1 MMRHGGKSSSFSP
14 AGPSDMPARRLTRL
28 LIRTG
33 LTAPGWALLLVAGM
47 CLTTGASLLV
57 PVSLGTVTNAVIA
70 HRDAGP
76 ATGWLAAILIAGA
89 LGSLAAGVAEP
100 ASVACGTA
108 WLSHRLLRHTIA
120 LGERGLAGFPPG
132 DITSRLLDNVPAAAN
147 AGPSALQIAF
157 SMVASLGAVVAL
169 WLTDWLLG
177 VVFLLAAGPAIMV
190 ARASVRAVPEVF
202 LRYARAQGRIAAGL
216 SEALNGIRTI
226 ASSGTVSLEV
236 DRILRPLPEL
246 AAAGRAAWRVQQRM
260 AWRASLCFALMQ
272 LAVLATA
279 GWQVAAGEL
288 SPGAWLTAAGY
299 TTLALG
305 VFGSIDALLGIA
317 HSRAAAVRVAE
328 ILDIPPAGRGT
339 GTVRLG
345 RGAGHLEFR
354 RVTVRSEGHLVL
366 DEVDLD
372 IPAGVTAAV
381 VGASG
386 SGKTTLAALAG
397 RLAEPDEGEIL
408 LDRTAVSALRPAEL
422 RRGVA
427 YAFARPAGLGQTV
440 ADDIGY
446 GSPLIARADIE
457 RAARL
462 ARAHDFISRLP
473 EGYDTP
479 MAETPLSGG
488 ERQRLGIAR
497 AIAAD
502 ARVLVLDDATSS
514 LDTAT
519 EAQVN
524 SAIRA
529 LRAGRTTLIVAHRA
543 STAARADVV
552 VWLHE
557 GRVRALAPHGR
568 LWLDPAYRAIFGE
581 AALDGRR

>member
-1 MMRHGGKSSSFSP
+1 
-14 AGPSDMPARRLTRL
+14 
-28 LIRTG
+28 

-47 CLTTGASLLV
+47 FLTAGASLLV

-70 HRDAGP
+70 HRDAGL
-76 ATGWLAAILIAGA
+76 ATGRLATILIAEA
-89 LGSLAAGVAEP
+89 LGSLAVGVAEP
-100 ASVACGTA
+100 ASLAGGTA
-108 WLSHRLLRHTIA
+108 WLSHRLLRHTVS
-120 LGERGLAGFPPG
+120 LGERGLAKFPAG

-147 AGPSALQIAF
+147 AGPSALEIALT
-157 SMVASLGAVVAL
+157 MVTSLGAVAAL

-177 VVFLLAAGPAIMV
+177 VVFLLAAGPATMV
-190 ARASVRAVPEVF
+190 ARASVRAVPEIF
-202 LRYARAQGRIAAGL
+202 LRYARAQGRIAARL

-246 AAAGRAAWRVQQRM
+246 AAAGRATWRIQQRV
-260 AWRASLCFALMQ
+260 AWRASLCFALME

-279 GWQVAAGEL
+279 GWQVAAGKL
-288 SPGAWLTAAGY
+288 SAGAWLAAAGY

-328 ILDIPPAGRGT
+328 ILDISPAGRGT
-339 GTVRLG
+339 GTARLG
-345 RGAGHLEFR
+345 SGAGHLEFR
-354 RVTVRSEGHLVL
+354 RVTVRSEGYLVL
-366 DEVDLD
+366 DGVDLD

-381 VGASG
+381 VGPSG

-408 LDRTAVSALRPAEL
+408 LDRTAVSALLPAEL

-427 YAFARPAGLGQTV
+427 YAFACPACLGQTV

-446 GSPLIARADIE
+446 GSRLIARTDIE
-457 RAARL
+457 RAARM
-462 ARAHDFISRLP
+462 ARADDFILRLP
-473 EGYDTP
+473 DGYDTS

-524 SAIRA
+524 SAIRE
-529 LRAGRTTLIVAHRA
+529 LRAGRTTLIVAHRV
-543 STAARADVV
+543 STAARADIV

-557 GRVRALAPHGR
+557 GRVRAVAPHDR
-568 LWLDPAYRAIFGE
+568 LWLDPAYRSIFGGT
-581 AALDGRR
+581 ALDGRR

>member
-1 MMRHGGKSSSFSP
+1 M
-14 AGPSDMPARRLTRL
+14 T
-28 LIRTG
+28 T
-33 LTAPGWALLLVAGM
+33 PGWALLLVAGM
-47 CLTTGASLLV
+47 CLVAGASLLV

-70 HRDAGP
+70 HRDAGL
-76 ATGWLAAILIAGA
+76 ATGRLAVILVASA
-89 LGSLAAGVAEP
+89 LGSLAVGVAEP
-100 ASVACGTA
+100 ASLAGGTA
-108 WLSHRLLRHTIA
+108 WLSRRLMRHTIS
-120 LGERGLAGFPPG
+120 LGERGLAEFAPG
-132 DITSRLLDNVPAAAN
+132 DIASRLLDNVPAAAN
-147 AGPSALQIAF
+147 AGPSALEIAL
-157 SMVASLGAVVAL
+157 SMVTSLGAVAAL

-177 VVFLLAAGPAIMV
+177 VVFLLAACPAIMV
-190 ARASVRAVPEVF
+190 ARASVRTVPEIF
-202 LRYARAQGRIAAGL
+202 LRYARAQGRIAARL

-246 AAAGRAAWRVQQRM
+246 AAAGRAMWRVQQRV
-260 AWRASLCFALMQ
+260 AWRASLCFALME

-279 GWQVAAGEL
+279 GWQVAAGKL
-288 SPGAWLTAAGY
+288 SAGAWLAAAGY

-305 VFGSIDALLGIA
+305 VFASIDALLGIA

-339 GTVRLG
+339 GTVLLG
-345 RGAGHLEFR
+345 SGAGHLEFR
-354 RVTVRSEGHLVL
+354 RVTVRSGGHLVL
-366 DEVDLD
+366 DGVDLD

-381 VGASG
+381 VGPSG

-408 LDRTAVSALRPAEL
+408 LDRIAVSALQPAEL

-427 YAFARPAGLGQTV
+427 YAFACPACLGKTV

-446 GSPLIARADIE
+446 GSRLIARTDIE
-457 RAARL
+457 RAARM
-462 ARAHDFISRLP
+462 ARAHDFILRLP
-473 EGYDTP
+473 DGYDTS

-524 SAIRA
+524 SAIRE
-529 LRAGRTTLIVAHRA
+529 LRAGKTTLIVAHRA
-543 STAARADVV
+543 STAARADIV

-557 GRVRALAPHGR
+557 GRVRAVAPHER
-568 LWLDPAYRAIFGE
+568 LWLDPAYRAIFGG
-581 AALDGRR
+581 AVPDGRR